1 MNKKAQIGIQE
12 TILVI
17 FVFFIVLM
25 IGMIF
30 FFQLN
35 MKSIQNDIDQY
46 NEFRF
51 KQLIDIVPN
60 MAELRYSKLGVEDV
74 YCIDLLKARAFSEI
88 SSEYDFGKKEIKL
101 ISGDEIVLYSKIG
114 RGEIRKVTSPVCVYD
129 PRNGKFYLG
138 ELDIGWWA

>member
-51 KQLIDIVPN
+51 KQLIDIIPN
-60 MAELRYSKLGVEDV
+60 MAELRYSELGVEDV

-88 SSEYDFGKKEIKL
+88 NSYDFGRKEIKL
-101 ISGDEIVLYSKIG
+101 ISSDEIILYSKTG
-114 RGEIRKVTSPVCVYD
+114 RGEVRKVTSPVCIYD
-129 PRNGKFYLG
+129 PRNSKFYLG
-138 ELDIGWWA
+138 ELEIGWWA